1 VPGTSTYQHTYRRI
15 WKLAVL
21 LTGGVSLIPLIF
33 LSVVNYRAMQN
44 AIESEYLFRTT
55 RVVSNTRRA
64 VSFFLTERKFALD
77 FIVHDNGFKSLNNPE
92 RLSAILE
99 NLKRSFGGGFVD
111 MGVVDASGY
120 QEAYVGPYNLEGK
133 DYSGQKWFK
142 QVLESGMYIS
152 DVFLGYRKVP
162 HLVIAV
168 RGTSE
173 SGTAYVLRAS
183 LSIAP
188 FEDLLSNLVLA
199 GSGDAFI
206 INQEGIL
213 QTPTRYHGDVLQKLP
228 LRVPEYSPK
237 TRVFEE
243 QGPRGRDL
251 IVGYRYIDET
261 PFILM
266 IVKNKRE
273 CMEPCFRVGLELI
286 AFLLISITVILTVIL
301 GTATYMVKKIQVAD
315 EKRSASLHHVEYAN
329 KMASI
334 GRLAASVAHEINN
347 PLAIIS
353 EKAGLI
359 KDLFT
364 FKTDYVH
371 DAKLIGLVDSILGSV
386 KRAGTI
392 TRRLLN
398 FSRNLQASIEP
409 INLKEAI
416 LEVLGFMGKESE
428 LRSIEITTEVAEDI
442 PILETDR
449 GKLQQILL
457 NLVNNAF
464 AAVQDGGHID
474 IKANR
479 KDRDHVSI
487 TITDNGCGIA
497 EDDLERIY
505 EPFFSTKTGQG
516 GTGLGLSIT
525 YGLVQEIGGSIQVE
539 SAVGKGTRF
548 TISIPIRPEKNQK

>member
-1 VPGTSTYQHTYRRI
+1 M
-15 WKLAVL
+15 VL
-21 LTGGVSLIPLIF
+21 LTGGVSLLPLIF
-33 LSVVNYRAMQN
+33 ITVMNYRAMHS
-44 AIESEYLFRTT
+44 ATESQYLLRTT
-55 RVVSNTRRA
+55 RDVSNTRRA
-64 VSFFLTERKFALD
+64 ISFFLTEREFALD
-77 FIVHDNGFKSLNNPE
+77 FIVHDNGFESLNNKQ
-92 RLSAILE
+92 RLSDILE
-99 NLKRSFGGGFVD
+99 NLKQSFGGGFVD
-111 MGVVDASGY
+111 IGVIDAAGY
-120 QEAYVGPYNLEGK
+120 QENYVGPYNLEGK
-133 DYSGQKWFK
+133 DYSGQNWFK

-152 DVFLGYRKVP
+152 DVFLGYRRVP
-162 HLVIAV
+162 HMVIAV

-173 SGTAYVLRAS
+173 SGAFYVLRAS

-188 FEDLLSNLVLA
+188 FEGLLSNLELA
-199 GSGDAFI
+199 GMGDAFI

-213 QTPTRYHGDVLQKLP
+213 QTSSRYHGGILEKLP
-228 LRVPEYSPK
+228 LSVPEYSSK
-237 TRVFEE
+237 TSVFEE
-243 QGPRGRDL
+243 QGPSGKDL
-251 IVGYRYIDET
+251 IIGYNYIDQT

-266 IVKNKRE
+266 IVKDKRQ
-273 CMEPCFRVGLELI
+273 CMAPTFKVGLELI

-301 GTATYMVKKIQVAD
+301 STATYMVKKIQVAD
-315 EKRSASLHHVEYAN
+315 EKRSASHHQVEYEN

-334 GRLAASVAHEINN
+334 GRMAASVAHEINN
-347 PLAIIS
+347 PLAIIN

-359 KDLFT
+359 RDLFT
-364 FKTDYVH
+364 IKGDYAK
-371 DAKLIGLVDSILGSV
+371 DDKLIGLVDSILASGR
-386 KRAGTI
+386 RAGTI
-392 TRRLLN
+392 TRRLLT

-416 LEVLGFMGKESE
+416 LEVLGFTGKEVE
-428 LRSIEITTEVAEDI
+428 YRSIDISTEVAENI
-442 PILETDR
+442 PVLETDR

-487 TITDNGCGIA
+487 TITDDGCGIA

-525 YGLVQEIGGSIQVE
+525 YSLVQEIGGNIEVE
-539 SAVGKGTRF
+539 STLNQGTRF
-548 TISIPIRPEKNQK
+548 TITIPIRLEKIKNERNKGVIG